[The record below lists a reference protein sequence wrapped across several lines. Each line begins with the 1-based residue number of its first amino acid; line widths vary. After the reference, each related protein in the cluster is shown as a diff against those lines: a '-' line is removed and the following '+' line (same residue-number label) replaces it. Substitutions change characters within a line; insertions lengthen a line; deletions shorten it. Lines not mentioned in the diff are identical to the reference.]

1 MELVLTIDKILILL
15 FIVIV
20 GYIARKMNIVPG
32 NAVHYFSKFLL
43 YFTIPATILIS
54 MQIPIRMHTPE
65 IIWNVILVSIIFYAI
80 ATAIGWFLPNL
91 LHAKKDDYGIMRY
104 SVIFASTLFAG
115 IPIISATFGELG
127 ILYASLFNIVF
138 IILSNTFGLWILL
151 RKSERVANITLKEL
165 IIPPIIG
172 IVIGLIFLFTS
183 FTIPDPF
190 AGAISFLGDI
200 SIPLSFFVIG
210 AFLANIK
217 IKNIFNNYRL
227 YIISLVSLLLIP
239 FLFKLVVDTIAINP
253 IVLSTT
259 IILAAM
265 PAAVNVVLLS
275 EEYKLNSEFASQCVF
290 IMTIMSLITLPI
302 IITFLV

>member
-1 MELVLTIDKILILL
+1 MELILTIDKILILL

-20 GYIARKMNIVPG
+20 GYVARKMNIVPD

-54 MQIPIRMHTPE
+54 MQIPIAMTNLGE
-65 IIWNVILVSIIFYAI
+65 TGNVILVSLIFYAI
-80 ATAIGWFLPNL
+80 GIAVGWFLPNI
-91 LHAKKDDYGIMRY
+91 LHAKKEEYGIMRY

-115 IPIISATFGELG
+115 VPVISATFGEMG
-127 ILYASLFNIVF
+127 VFYASVFNIVF
-138 IILSNTFGLWILL
+138 IVLSNTLGLWILL
-151 RKSERVANITLKEL
+151 RKTERGAKIRLKEL
-165 IIPPIIG
+165 IIPPIIA
-172 IVIGLIFLFTS
+172 IVIGLIIFFTS

-190 AGAISFLGDI
+190 AGAISFLGEI

-210 AFLANIK
+210 GLLANIK
-217 IKNIFNNYRL
+217 IKNIFSNYRL

-239 FLFKLVVDTIAINP
+239 FLFKLIVDTVVTNP
-253 IVLSTT
+253 TILSTT

-265 PAAVNVVLLS
+265 PAAVNVVLLT
-275 EEYKLNSEFASQCVF
+275 EEYKLKSEFAAQCVF

-302 IITFLV
+302 VITFLV